1 MKRNLGGRPLV
12 LMVTRSYSC
21 RLLSRP
27 SLLVNRLP
35 FGMWFTS
42 CSPETNPKHSV
53 VKGEVVAN
61 YWILLRCFQNLLLLP
76 KLFFVNIRTSLV
88 EGHMVYNDHK
98 VANI

>member
-42 CSPETNPKHSV
+42 CSPGTDETQC
-53 VKGEVVAN
+53 G
-61 YWILLRCFQNLLLLP
+61 Y
-76 KLFFVNIRTSLV
+76 LV
-88 EGHMVYNDHK
+88 GYHISEYFK
-98 VANI
+98 